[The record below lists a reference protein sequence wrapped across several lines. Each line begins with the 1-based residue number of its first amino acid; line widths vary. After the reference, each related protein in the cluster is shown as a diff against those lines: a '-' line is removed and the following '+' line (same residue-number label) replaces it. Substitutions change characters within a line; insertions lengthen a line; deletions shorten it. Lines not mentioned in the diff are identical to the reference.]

1 MRMCDISFELLRN
14 SLDSKVLNILH
25 FKPESILYYA
35 MVLTLTLIHFTE
47 RKVETVE
54 IETDTDDFKHNCLLC
69 LCWGQVEDPL
79 HLV

>member
-1 MRMCDISFELLRN
+1 
-14 SLDSKVLNILH
+14 
-25 FKPESILYYA
+25 

-47 RKVETVE
+47 RKVQTVE